1 VIVSWAGFLAWL
13 GLAIILAFLAVVF
26 LAPWE
31 YDTHHRTYIRYAV
44 ACCAAAAIVSIV
56 ILRLG

>member
-1 VIVSWAGFLAWL
+1 VLISWASFLAWL

-26 LAPWE
+26 IAPWD
-31 YDTHHRTYIRYAV
+31 YDTHHKTYLRYTV

-56 ILRLG
+56 ILRLS